1 MIKAITCNLQLK
13 AREKLRLKN
22 AIGFGLSSHWLKTW
36 RELLPTTKHTNHEL
50 QLPKYFR
57 QLSAPRILII
67 TSPVWRISLRDIGPW
82 SAIMDGIKKLK
93 KISAWIRAQNKSITQ
108 NKEIM
113 IHQLQDNEAQALE
126 QGARKHDL
134 ERACRLN

>member
-1 MIKAITCNLQLK
+1 
-13 AREKLRLKN
+13 
-22 AIGFGLSSHWLKTW
+22 
-36 RELLPTTKHTNHEL
+36 
-50 QLPKYFR
+50 
-57 QLSAPRILII
+57 
-67 TSPVWRISLRDIGPW
+67 
-82 SAIMDGIKKLK
+82 MDGIKKLK